1 MTLELRSVDDGH
13 MYEVCLEENGIRKCT
28 FVSSMHLVESKEHQL
43 RNAIKREAFRSM
55 VENAAN
61 DCHSV

>member
-13 MYEVCLEENGIRKCT
+13 MYEVCLEEDGIRKCT
-28 FVSSMHLVESKEHQL
+28 FVSSMHLVECKEYQL
-43 RNAIKREAFRSM
+43 REAIKRQALRTM
-55 VENAAN
+55 IENASN